1 MSSLFF
7 VLLFMSICFSLPQS
21 NFLNGVGSE
30 YEALLISLSL
40 INKIEDFPLFPVT
53 GSGVL
58 GKSQEVQIIL
68 SQSPEVAVNDAAA
81 LQTRISQ
88 HHDFSCRAELVIRRH
103 QATSALEKH
112 YPTACQGLLQPVI
125 TAYRSQSSVYLG
137 YSFPHHY
144 MNSRCV
150 LNHTKDGRHCYL

>member
-1 MSSLFF
+1 MSCLFF

-88 HHDFSCRAELVIRRH
+88 HHDFSCRVELVIRRH

-112 YPTACQGLLQPVI
+112 YPTACQGSFTCYYCLQEPKQCLSRLLLFLI
-125 TAYRSQSSVYLG
+125 TIWIQGV
-137 YSFPHHY
+137 
-144 MNSRCV
+144 C
-150 LNHTKDGRHCYL
+150 